1 MACSTTA
8 DLKNQ
13 AAIPFTNI
21 KTAYGVRDVVN
32 FKTTGKFVCEKQGL
46 YLISAQ
52 IMSTTK
58 GAEFG
63 IIQNG
68 QELALVQIVPF
79 HDSDTHNYHTGT
91 GLAVAHL
98 NQNDQIWIEVRH
110 YDMHIFGQESC
121 LNIIKVR

>member
-13 AAIPFTNI
+13 AVIPFTNI
-21 KTAYGVRDVVN
+21 KTAHGVRDVN
-32 FKTTGKFVCEKQGL
+32 SFKTTGRFVCERQGL

-58 GAEFG
+58 GAEYR
-63 IIQNG
+63 IIQND

-79 HDSDTHNYHTGT
+79 HDSDAHNYHTGT
-91 GLAVAHL
+91 GLAVVHL

-110 YDMHIFGQESC
+110 FDMHIFGHESC

>member
-1 MACSTTA
+1 VFLCTE
-8 DLKNQ
+8 
-13 AAIPFTNI
+13 I
-21 KTAYGVRDVVN
+21 KT
-32 FKTTGKFVCEKQGL
+32 
-46 YLISAQ
+46 YLNNYAFIILIILFCQ
-52 IMSTTK
+52 IITCIITYAFTK

-110 YDMHIFGQESC
+110 YDMHIFSC
-121 LNIIKVR
+121 VFMY